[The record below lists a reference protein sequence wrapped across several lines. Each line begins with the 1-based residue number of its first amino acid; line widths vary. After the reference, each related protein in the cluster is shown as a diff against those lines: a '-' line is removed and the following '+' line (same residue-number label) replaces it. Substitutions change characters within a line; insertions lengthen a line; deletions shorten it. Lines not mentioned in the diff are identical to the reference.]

1 MRTLRLSRSVR
12 ITWCLVRSDDSLDKH
27 IYSCEIPRLETISC
41 SFGEYCVLCA
51 SVSVLNSCR
60 SSNKR
65 VGRTPKWCYINGCVC
80 MFAKRGIAFH
90 RRWQSFFRF
99 SQHWCDIQQHQQKQ
113 QKPNIARNGC
123 RIESE
128 REKKKIG
135 ENEITKATKSFHWRR
150 ILFQVWTSETAGKWK
165 SFMCCGLLAVCHRS
179 RVGLIVETPPSLTF
193 LVRHVNCAKR
203 NINRKV

>member
-1 MRTLRLSRSVR
+1 MRTLRLSRLVR
-12 ITWCLVRSDDSLDKH
+12 ITWCLVRFDDFLDKH
-27 IYSCEIPRLETISC
+27 IYSCDIPRLETVSC

-80 MFAKRGIAFH
+80 MFQKSGIAFH
-90 RRWQSFFRF
+90 RRWQSLFRF
-99 SQHWCDIQQHQQKQ
+99 SQRWCEQHQQQ
-113 QKPNIARNGC
+113 QKNTNIARNGC
-123 RIESE
+123 RIG

-165 SFMCCGLLAVCHRS
+165 SFMCCGLLAVCHRF
-179 RVGLIVETPPSLTF
+179 RDGLMVAMPPSPTF